1 MKRTLEGSVFS
12 SFLPPAIRELIVLM
26 IASPFSERRSSKIG
40 MSIDYIKFIVSFALG
55 TKKEVIQVV
64 RTPRSLIRRSKASFS
79 RLTPARYLASS
90 QLML

>member
-1 MKRTLEGSVFS
+1 MRRTLEGSVFS
-12 SFLPPAIRELIVLM
+12 SFLPPAMRELIVLM

-40 MSIDYIKFIVSFALG
+40 MSIDYIAFFVSRAINTNEKL
-55 TKKEVIQVV
+55 IA

>member
-12 SFLPPAIRELIVLM
+12 SFLPPAMRELIVLM

-40 MSIDYIKFIVSFALG
+40 MSIDYIKFIISFAIG
-55 TKKEVIQVV
+55 TKDEVIV